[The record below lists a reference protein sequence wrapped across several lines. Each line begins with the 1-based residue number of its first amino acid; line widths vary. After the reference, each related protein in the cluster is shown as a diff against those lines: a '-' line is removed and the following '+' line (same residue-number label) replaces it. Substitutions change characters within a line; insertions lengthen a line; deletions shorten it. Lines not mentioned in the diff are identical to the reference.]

1 MKVKELI
8 KQLEHHNNPDDEVIC
23 VWWSKDDVIG
33 WYGWKEID
41 TTKEQ
46 WEKLVRRFDNHDF
59 QSDND
64 DIFEQLQEIREES
77 NDEVVS

>member
-1 MKVKELI
+1 MT
-8 KQLEHHNNPDDEVIC
+8 QRDD
-23 VWWSKDDVIG
+23 S
-33 WYGWKEID
+33 
-41 TTKEQ
+41 
-46 WEKLVRRFDNHDF
+46 HDF

>member
-23 VWWSKDDVIG
+23 VWWSKDDFIG
-33 WYGWKEID
+33 WYDSEID